1 LKQFHFILLF
11 SALWFCTSCNSHKN
25 DIALAKV
32 GDAYL
37 YQSDIL
43 GLVAPE
49 TSSVDSATIVKNYID
64 VWVSQQLLAQK
75 AADELPND
83 KKDFDKQLEN
93 YKQLL
98 MIQAFETY
106 YLDQHLDTMVKDN
119 EIKAYYDAH
128 LADFELK
135 SNIVR
140 LNFVKFR
147 KAHPS
152 IPRVKQLLF
161 AQSQNKRML
170 AQIADKSAENYFL
183 DDNSWLLF
191 DDIVKELPIQLYQPA
206 QLLQNRN
213 IEIQDSLYHFLI
225 VIKDF
230 KIKDDVSPLI
240 FERENIKAVILN
252 SRRNQLLEKL
262 RLDVKK
268 KAVENS
274 DYEIFQ
280 K

>member
-1 LKQFHFILLF
+1 MAFC
-11 SALWFCTSCNSHKN
+11 ALGFCFSCNSHKN
-25 DIALAKV
+25 DIPLAKV
-32 GDAYL
+32 GGAYL
-37 YQSDIL
+37 YQSDIR

-49 TSSVDSATIVKNYID
+49 TTSEDSVSIVKNYIE
-64 VWVSQQLLAQK
+64 VWVNQQLMAQK
-75 AADELPND
+75 AADELPSD
-83 KKDFDKQLEN
+83 KKDFDRQLEN

-98 MIQAFETY
+98 LIQAYETY

-119 EIKAYYDAH
+119 EIKAYYDSH

-147 KAHPS
+147 KADPS
-152 IPRVKQLLF
+152 ISKVKQLLF
-161 AQSQNKRML
+161 ARNQNKRAL
-170 AQIADKSAENYFL
+170 AQIAEKSAENYFL
-183 DDNSWLLF
+183 DDNTWLLF

-213 IEIQDSLYHFLI
+213 IEMQDSLYHFLI
-225 VIKDF
+225 VVKDF

-252 SRRNQLLEKL
+252 SRKSQLLEKL
-262 RLDVKK
+262 RTEVRKNAVK
-268 KAVENS
+268 NS

-280 K
+280 N

>member
-1 LKQFHFILLF
+1 M
-11 SALWFCTSCNSHKN
+11 
-25 DIALAKV
+25 AKV
-32 GDAYL
+32 GGSYL
-37 YQSDIL
+37 YQSDIC
-43 GLVAPE
+43 GLISPE
-49 TSSVDSATIVKNYID
+49 TSPADSAAIVKNYIE
-64 VWVSQQLLAQK
+64 VWVNQQAFAK
-75 AADELPND
+75 KADEELPSD
-83 KKDFDKQLEN
+83 KKNFDKQLKN

-98 MIQAFETY
+98 MIQAYETY
-106 YLDQHLDTMVKDN
+106 YLDHHLDTVINDN
-119 EIKAYYDAH
+119 EIKTYYQSH
-128 LADFELK
+128 IADFELK

-147 KAHPS
+147 KAHPA

-161 AQSQNKRML
+161 ASHQNKKL
-170 AQIADKSAENYFL
+170 LTQLVDKIAENYFF
-183 DDNSWLLF
+183 DDNSWLLY
-191 DDIVKELPIQLYQPA
+191 DDIIKELPIQNYQPA
-206 QLLQNRN
+206 QLLENRN

-252 SRRNQLLEKL
+252 TRKNTLLEKL
-262 RLDVKK
+262 RVDIKK
-268 KAVENS
+268 KAAENS

>member
-1 LKQFHFILLF
+1 M
-11 SALWFCTSCNSHKN
+11 
-25 DIALAKV
+25 AKV
-32 GDAYL
+32 GNSYL
-37 YQSDIL
+37 YQSDIQ
-43 GLVAPE
+43 GLIPVGA
-49 TSSVDSATIVKNYID
+49 TSADSVIMVKNYINS
-64 VWVSQQLLAQK
+64 WINLQLLADK
-75 AADELPND
+75 ADQELPSS
-83 KKDFDKQLEN
+83 KKDFKKQLEN

-98 MIQAFETY
+98 LIQAYEADY
-106 YLDQHLDTMVKDN
+106 VQQHLDTAIREN
-119 EIKAYYDAH
+119 EINSYYQSH
-128 LADFELK
+128 IADFELK

-152 IPRVKQLLF
+152 IPKVKQLLF
-161 AQSQNKRML
+161 AKNQNKKLLTQMV
-170 AQIADKSAENYFL
+170 DKTAENYYF

-191 DDIVKELPIQLYQPA
+191 DDITKELPIQNYQPA
-206 QLLQNRN
+206 QLLQNKN

-230 KIKDDVSPLI
+230 KIKDAVSPLL

-252 SRRNQLLEKL
+252 SRRNQMLENL
-262 RLDVKK
+262 RVEARK